1 MGVTN
6 KKIHPR
12 MGAINFVSIE
22 INYKGHSL
30 KFPGK
35 RKTKHYFPV
44 TESGR
49 IPFDLD
55 FSERGSIYLVG
66 IDQLIV
72 DIEAHVSYEF
82 LEKFGI
88 KKGESAVMSDQIVEE
103 IYRELKSSGSIIG
116 EYAGGAIGNTLHN
129 YSVLSDSRSVALGAI
144 SKNISVGDYAFKYIC
159 TTNSFV
165 DFSYLKPVD
174 GPMGRAL
181 CLLTPDHERSF
192 AIGKGIMNDLSPDY
206 IPEDVIKGSAA
217 LLVSAYSLRDESSLI
232 FEANMAA
239 CDFARKHNVPV
250 VLSLGT
256 STLISSRQEFFKT
269 FINDY
274 VSLVAMNEEEAM
286 ALVNEK
292 DPLLSCEKILDL
304 CDMVLL
310 TVGPRGLYL
319 AGHVDDGSKRETK
332 DMIHSKAIAEYNRFE
347 YSRAMMKK
355 DCQNPIKIYTHIN
368 PYMGGPGTIKNTNG
382 AGDAAL
388 SALLH
393 DIASNSYHRQVS
405 PNSPKHVAT
414 FLTYSS
420 IHQVSKYSNRA
431 SFEVLKQNSPRLAK
445 GLPIREESLEEAYW
459 DT

>member
-1 MGVTN
+1 
-6 KKIHPR
+6 
-12 MGAINFVSIE
+12 
-22 INYKGHSL
+22 L

-44 TESGR
+44 SDSAR
-49 IPFDLD
+49 IAFDLD
-55 FSERGSIYLVG
+55 FSERGSVYLVG

-72 DIEAHVSYEF
+72 DIEANVSFEF
-82 LEKFGI
+82 LEKFSI
-88 KKGESAVMSDQIVEE
+88 SKGESAILQDEVVEK
-103 IYRELKSSGSIIG
+103 IYRELKCLNAIIG

-129 YSVLSDSRSVALGAI
+129 YSVLSDSRCVALGAI

-181 CLLTPDHERSF
+181 CLLTPDRERSF
-192 AIGKGIMNDLSPDY
+192 VIGKGIMNELSPEF
-206 IPEDVIKGSAA
+206 IPEDLIKGSSV
-217 LLVSAYSLRDESSLI
+217 LLVSAYSLRDENSSMFHSNLK
-232 FEANMAA
+232 A
-239 CDFARKHNVPV
+239 CELAKKHDVPV
-250 VLSLGT
+250 VFSLGT
-256 STLISSRQEFFKT
+256 SSLISSRQDFFKK
-269 FINDY
+269 FIKDF
-274 VSLVAMNEEEAM
+274 VTICAMNEDEAF

-319 AGHVDDGSKRETK
+319 AAHVDELNKRETK
-332 DMIHSKAIAEYNRFE
+332 DMIHSKSIASYNQYE
-347 YSRAMMKK
+347 YSRAMKVA
-355 DCQNPIKIYTHIN
+355 DCQNPLKIYTHIN
-368 PYMGGPGTIKNTNG
+368 PYMGGPGIIKNTNG

-388 SALLH
+388 SAVLH

-405 PNSPKHVAT
+405 PNSPKHT
-414 FLTYSS
+414 THFLTYSS
-420 IHQVSKYSNRA
+420 IHQVSKYCNRA
-431 SFEVLKQNSPRLAK
+431 SFEVLKQNSPRLVK
-445 GLPIREESLEEAYW
+445 GLPSREESLEDAYW

>member
-1 MGVTN
+1 M
-6 KKIHPR
+6 
-12 MGAINFVSIE
+12 
-22 INYKGHSL
+22 

-44 TESGR
+44 AEAGR

-55 FSERGSIYLVG
+55 FRELASVYLVG

-82 LEKFGI
+82 LQKFGI
-88 KKGESAVMSDQIVEE
+88 IKGESAVMSDAIVEE
-103 IYRELKSSGSIIG
+103 IYRELKMSGSIIG

-192 AIGKGIMNDLSPDY
+192 AIGKGIMNDLSPDFV
-206 IPEDVIKGSAA
+206 PPDVIKGAAA
-217 LLVSAYSLRDESSLI
+217 LLVSAYSLRDESSTMFL
-232 FEANMAA
+232 ANLAA
-239 CDFARKHNVPV
+239 CELAKKHNVPI

-256 STLISSRQEFFKT
+256 SSLISSKKEFFQN
-269 FINDY
+269 FIKNF
-274 VSLVAMNEEEAM
+274 VSLCAMNEEEAF
-286 ALVNEK
+286 ALVGEK
-292 DPLLSCEKILDL
+292 DPLLSCEKMLEF

-319 AGHVDDGSKRETK
+319 AGHVDEAHKRETR
-332 DMIHSKAIAEYNRFE
+332 DLIHSKSIAEYNRYE
-347 YSRAMMKK
+347 YSRAMMKA
-355 DCQNPIKIYTHIN
+355 DCISPLKIYTHIN
-368 PYMGGPGTIKNTNG
+368 PYMGGPGVIKNTNG

-393 DIASNSYHRQVS
+393 DMASNSYHRQVT
-405 PNSPKHVAT
+405 PNSPKHT
-414 FLTYSS
+414 SKFLTYSS

-431 SFEVLKQNSPRLAK
+431 SFEVLKQNSPRLIK
-445 GLPIREESLEEAYW
+445 GLPAREESLEDAYW
-459 DT
+459 DK

>member
-1 MGVTN
+1 
-6 KKIHPR
+6 
-12 MGAINFVSIE
+12 
-22 INYKGHSL
+22 L

-55 FSERGSIYLVG
+55 FSERGSVYLVG

-72 DIEAHVSYEF
+72 DIEANVDF
-82 LEKFGI
+82 AFIEKYGI
-88 KKGESAVMSDQIVEE
+88 NKGESAVMSDQVVEE
-103 IYRELKSSGSIIG
+103 IYRELKKSNSIIG

-181 CLLTPDHERSF
+181 CLLTPDRERSF
-192 AIGKGIMNDLSPDY
+192 AIGKGIMNELSPDY
-206 IPEDVIKGSAA
+206 IPEELIKGAAA
-217 LLVSAYSLRDESSLI
+217 LLVSAYSLRDENSSI
-232 FEANMAA
+232 YKANIAA
-239 CDFARKHNVPV
+239 CEFAKKYKVPV

-256 STLISSRQEFFKT
+256 STLISSKQEFFQK
-269 FINDY
+269 FIKEY
-274 VSLVAMNEEEAM
+274 VSLCAMNEEEAL
-286 ALVNEK
+286 ALVDEK

-304 CDMVLL
+304 CDLVLL

-319 AGHVDDGSKRETK
+319 AGHVDELSKRETK
-332 DMIHSKAIAEYNRFE
+332 DLIHSKSIAEYNKFE
-347 YSRAMMKK
+347 YSRAMMKE
-355 DCQNPIKIYTHIN
+355 DCKNPIKIYTHIN
-368 PYMGGPGTIKNTNG
+368 PYMGGPGVIKNTNG

-388 SALLH
+388 AGLLH
-393 DIASNSYHRQVS
+393 DIASNTFHRQVT
-405 PNSPKHVAT
+405 PNSPKHIT
-414 FLTYSS
+414 RFLTYSS

-445 GLPIREESLEEAYW
+445 GLPAREESLEDAYW
-459 DT
+459 DK